1 LAEVAGKRSAE
12 GVTVPPEEYGE
23 LLRLSSVPGIGP
35 NKLRILV
42 NHFGSPSQVFQA
54 SENKLI
60 AVGKIDAKIA
70 RRIRKY
76 DGHHFVEQQL
86 DRLKKTGIRL
96 ITFWD
101 KAYPALL
108 KQIYDPPTY
117 LFVKGSFHPTD
128 RHSVS
133 IVGTRRPS
141 NYGKRITEK
150 LTAELAANGL
160 TIVSGLAYGT
170 DTLAHRTSLK
180 SGSRTI
186 AVLGSGADVIY
197 PQSNVSLAEDIAQ
210 NGAVISEFPLG
221 TKPDWMNFPR
231 RNRII
236 CGLSLGTVVIEAAQK
251 SGALITAAM
260 ALEQNREV
268 FAVPG
273 NIDSANSLGTN
284 NLIKQGA
291 KVVTSVEDI
300 LEELRPQLQPLFRK
314 SEISEIRLSL
324 TENETFLLNILS
336 HEPLHVDAIAGLAQ
350 QSTSQVL
357 STLLSL
363 ELKNVVKQHPGKLF
377 VRI

>member
-1 LAEVAGKRSAE
+1 LEVATGKRSAE
-12 GVTVPPEEYGE
+12 GVTFSPEECGE

-35 NKLRILV
+35 NKLRTLV
-42 NHFGSPSQVFQA
+42 NHFGSPSQVFHA
-54 SENKLI
+54 AESKLV
-60 AVGKIDAKIA
+60 AVGKIDVKTA

-76 DGHHFVEQQL
+76 DTGLFVEEQL
-86 DRLKKTGIRL
+86 NRMKKAGARL

-101 KAYPALL
+101 KEYPERL
-108 KQIYDPPTY
+108 KQIYDPPTF
-117 LFVKGSFHPTD
+117 LFVKGSLGHED
-128 RHSVS
+128 RHAVS
-133 IVGTRRPS
+133 IVGSRRPS
-141 NYGKRITEK
+141 NYGKRVTEK
-150 LTAELAANGL
+150 LTAELAAQGL

-170 DTLAHRTSLK
+170 DTLAHRTSLT

-186 AVLGSGADVIY
+186 AVLGSGVDVIY
-197 PQSNVSLAEDIAQ
+197 PQSNVSLAQDIAL

-273 NIDSANSLGTN
+273 NIDSPNSVGTN
-284 NLIKQGA
+284 SLIKQGA
-291 KVVTSVEDI
+291 KVVTCVDDI
-300 LEELRPQLQPLFRK
+300 LEELMPQLQSLFKK
-314 SEISEIRLSL
+314 SEIAEAKISL
-324 TENETFLLNILS
+324 TADETALLNILS
-336 HEPLHVDAIAGLAQ
+336 HEPLHVDAIAGLAG
-350 QSTSQVL
+350 QSTSKVL

-377 VRI
+377 VKL

>member
-1 LAEVAGKRSAE
+1 MAEVTGNTRAAGVSI
-12 GVTVPPEEYGE
+12 PPAEYGE

-35 NKLRILV
+35 NKLRTLIS
-42 NHFGSPSQVFQA
+42 HFGSPSQVFQ
-54 SENKLI
+54 SSRNKLM
-60 AVGKIDAKIA
+60 AVGKVDAGIA
-70 RRIRKY
+70 QRIRKY
-76 DGHHFVEQQL
+76 DGRPFVEEQL
-86 DRLKKTGIRL
+86 KRLKKSGVRL

-101 KAYPALL
+101 KEYPAAL
-108 KQIYDPPTY
+108 KQIYDPPTF
-117 LFVKGSFHPTD
+117 LFVKGSLQPED
-128 RHSVS
+128 RHAVS
-133 IVGTRRPS
+133 IVGSRRPS

-150 LTAELAANGL
+150 LTAELAAKGL

-186 AVLGSGADVIY
+186 AVLGSGVDVIY
-197 PQSNVSLAEDIAQ
+197 PQSNVALAREIAQ
-210 NGAVISEFPLG
+210 NGAVISEFAMG
-221 TKPDWMNFPR
+221 AKPDWMNFPR

-273 NIDSANSLGTN
+273 NIDSPNSLGTN

-291 KVVTSVEDI
+291 KVVTCVEDV
-300 LEELRPQLQPLFRK
+300 LEELMPQLQSLFK
-314 SEISEIRLSL
+314 QNEMTEPRLSL
-324 TENETFLLNILS
+324 SKAEKALLDLLS
-336 HEPLHVDAIAGLAQ
+336 HEPLHIDAIAGLAK
-350 QSTSQVL
+350 QSPAQVL

-363 ELKNVVKQHPGKLF
+363 ELKGVVKQHPGKLF
-377 VRI
+377 VRV